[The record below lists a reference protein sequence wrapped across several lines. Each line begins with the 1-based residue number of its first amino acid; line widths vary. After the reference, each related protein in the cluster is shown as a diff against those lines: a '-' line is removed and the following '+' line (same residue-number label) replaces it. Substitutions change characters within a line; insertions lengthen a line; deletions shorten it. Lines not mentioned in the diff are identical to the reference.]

1 MIVKNKLSADPTAL
15 ILGII
20 SLVII
25 LFGCC
30 CGFLA
35 IVSLILSIIGLVT
48 ASNSL
53 KDYYSNPD
61 VYSHQSKQNV
71 NAAKI
76 ICIIGTVISALFIL
90 AFAFVFFIYQISL
103 SDVLKEKI
111 EEINNRKVNDS
122 LFYNESINEY
132 DSNNDSIYRDST
144 YVDTV
149 MEINK

>member
-1 MIVKNKLSADPTAL
+1 MILKSKLSADPLAL

-35 IVSLILSIIGLVT
+35 IVSLILSIIGLVS

-53 KDYYSNPD
+53 KEYYSNSD
-61 VYSHQSKQNV
+61 VYSNQSKQNV
-71 NAAKI
+71 YAAKI
-76 ICIIGTVISALFIL
+76 VCIIGIIISALFIL

-103 SDVLKEKI
+103 SDVFKEKI
-111 EEINNRKVNDS
+111 EEINNKKVNDS
-122 LFYNESINEY
+122 LYFNESINKY
-132 DSNNDSIYRDST
+132 NTNDSVYSDST
-144 YVDTV
+144 YVDTLSW
-149 MEINK
+149 K

>member
-1 MIVKNKLSADPTAL
+1 MIVKSKLSADPSAL

-30 CGFLA
+30 CGFLV
-35 IVSLILSIIGLVT
+35 ILSLILSIIGLVT

-53 KDYYSNPD
+53 KEYYSNPD
-61 VYSHQSKQNV
+61 VYSLQSKQNV
-71 NAAKI
+71 YAAKI

-90 AFAFVFFIYQISL
+90 AFVCVFFIYQISL
-103 SDVLKEKI
+103 SEVFKEKI
-111 EEINNRKVNDS
+111 KEINNRKVNDS

-132 DSNNDSIYRDST
+132 NTKDSIYRDST
-144 YVDTV
+144 SVDT
-149 MEINK
+149 ISWK

>member
-1 MIVKNKLSADPTAL
+1 MIIKNKLSADPSAL

-53 KDYYSNPD
+53 KEYYANPD

-76 ICIIGTVISALFIL
+76 ICIIGTIISALFIL
-90 AFAFVFFIYQISL
+90 VFALVFFIYQISL
-103 SDVLKEKI
+103 SEVFKEKI
-111 EEINNRKVNDS
+111 EEINNKKVNDS

-132 DSNNDSIYRDST
+132 NTNDSIYRDST

-149 MEINK
+149 SWK

>member
-1 MIVKNKLSADPTAL
+1 MMIKSKLSADPSAL

-25 LFGCC
+25 LCGCC
-30 CGFLA
+30 CGFLV
-35 IVSLILSIIGLVT
+35 IVSLILSIVGLVT

-53 KDYYSNPD
+53 KEYYSNPD

-76 ICIIGTVISALFIL
+76 ICIIGTILSALFIL
-90 AFAFVFFIYQISL
+90 AFAFVFFIYQVSL
-103 SDVLKEKI
+103 SDLFKEKI

-132 DSNNDSIYRDST
+132 NTNDSIYQDST

-149 MEINK
+149 SWK

>member
-1 MIVKNKLSADPTAL
+1 MIIKSKLSADPLAL

-30 CGFLA
+30 CGILA
-35 IVSLILSIIGLVT
+35 VVSLILSIIGLVS

-53 KDYYSNPD
+53 KEYYSNPE
-61 VYSHQSKQNV
+61 VYSLQSKQNV
-71 NAAKI
+71 YAAKI
-76 ICIIGTVISALFIL
+76 ICIIGTIISALFIL
-90 AFAFVFFIYQISL
+90 AFAFVFFIYQISI
-103 SDVLKEKI
+103 SDVFKEKI

-132 DSNNDSIYRDST
+132 NTNDSIYKDST

-149 MEINK
+149 SWK

>member
-1 MIVKNKLSADPTAL
+1 MIKSKLSADPSAL

-25 LFGCC
+25 LCGCC
-30 CGFLA
+30 CGFLV
-35 IVSLILSIIGLVT
+35 IVSLILSIVGLVT

-53 KDYYSNPD
+53 KEYYSNPD

-76 ICIIGTVISALFIL
+76 ICIIGTILSALFIL
-90 AFAFVFFIYQISL
+90 AFAFVFFIYQVSL
-103 SDVLKEKI
+103 SDLFKEKI

-132 DSNNDSIYRDST
+132 NTNDSIYQDST

-149 MEINK
+149 SWK

>member
-1 MIVKNKLSADPTAL
+1 MIIKSKLSADPSAL

-30 CGFLA
+30 CGILV
-35 IVSLILSIIGLVT
+35 IVSLVLSIIGLVT

-53 KDYYSNPD
+53 KDYYTNPD
-61 VYSHQSKQNV
+61 LYSNQSKQNV
-71 NAAKI
+71 YAAKI

-90 AFAFVFFIYQISL
+90 VFAFVFFIYQISL
-103 SDVLKEKI
+103 SDVFKEKI
-111 EEINNRKVNDS
+111 EEINNRKTNDS
-122 LFYNESINEY
+122 LLYNESINEY
-132 DSNNDSIYRDST
+132 NTNDSIYKDST

-149 MEINK
+149 SWK